1 MVLVDGTATAL
12 GRVDDHLKASGVSA
26 TLTHGE
32 THATISVGAATLREL
47 VDCSTAHGIDL
58 DDEFDSITV
67 QPPRLRDLLAR
78 DPSLRT
84 AIETTE
90 VAR

>member
-1 MVLVDGTATAL
+1 M
-12 GRVDDHLKASGVSA
+12 
-26 TLTHGE
+26 
-32 THATISVGAATLREL
+32 SVGAATLREL
-47 VDCSTAHGIDL
+47 VDCSAARGIDL

-84 AIETTE
+84 AIETSE
-90 VAR
+90 GAR